1 LFLVVIQQTTSQNRT
16 KQILSE
22 MIKANELRI
31 GNYFCL
37 NTIDENCQPVKI
49 FTQANSMF
57 IRDCEHY
64 GEKWTGEPIPL
75 SEDILLRLGY
85 SIIHSSSAGNAWG
98 FVINGVFSSDL
109 KIIQWKTI
117 ERAGKFYRSELELK
131 GLHHLQNIH
140 SDLTGTELTLN
151 P

>member
-1 LFLVVIQQTTSQNRT
+1 
-16 KQILSE
+16 

-75 SEDILLRLGY
+75 TEDILLRLGFTDKGSNRFSFDRLDVY
-85 SIIHSSSAGNAWG
+85 TKNASDAYEVQLWNFDGNISW
-98 FVINGVFSSDL
+98 VQYVH
-109 KIIQWKTI
+109 
-117 ERAGKFYRSELELK
+117 E
-131 GLHHLQNIH
+131 LQNIVFA
-140 SDLTGTELTLN
+140 LTGTELTLN
-151 P
+151 Q

>member
-1 LFLVVIQQTTSQNRT
+1 LTTSQNRT
-16 KQILSE
+16 NQILSE

-64 GEKWTGEPIPL
+64 GEKWTGEPVPL
-75 SEDILLRLGY
+75 SEDILLRLGFVR
-85 SIIHSSSAGNAWG
+85 IDHSWSLNDGSENYHYE
-98 FVINGVFSSDL
+98 INGNERHFLLYFNGRQFSAND
-109 KIIQWKTI
+109 
-117 ERAGKFYRSELELK
+117 GKLSSFRYENNK
-131 GLHHLQNIH
+131 HLHQLQNLYFA
-140 SDLTGTELTLN
+140 LTGTELTLSQ
-151 P
+151 